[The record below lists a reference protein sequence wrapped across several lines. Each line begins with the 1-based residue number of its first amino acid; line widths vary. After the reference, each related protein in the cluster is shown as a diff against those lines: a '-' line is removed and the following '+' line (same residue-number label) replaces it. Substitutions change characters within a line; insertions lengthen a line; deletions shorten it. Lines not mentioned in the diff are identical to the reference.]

1 MQQWTAKS
9 KLELVETSWRSE
21 GVEDLILGNDANGF
35 ELSINA
41 SKPVIVSKTRNSSVY
56 FTHGHVTYENISV
69 TKEEKN

>member
-21 GVEDLILGNDANGF
+21 GEALILGNDANGF

-41 SKPVIVSKTRNSSVY
+41 TKPVIVSKTRNSSVY
-56 FTHGHVTYENISV
+56 FTNGHVTYENISV